1 MPKDASASRPEGRLY
16 VSLRGRSEFERV
28 FREGRRRRSGGIVI
42 IVTPGSPGRPRVG
55 LVAGAKK
62 VGGAVQ
68 RNQAKRRLR
77 EALANVRLRDGHD
90 YVIIASRE
98 VLGVPLGRLEEWL
111 QACVDEETSD
121 G

>member
-1 MPKDASASRPEGRLY
+1 MSKDASASRPEGRSY

-42 IVTPGSPGRPRVG
+42 IVTPGPPGRPRVG

-77 EALANVRLRDGHD
+77 EALADVSLRDGHD

-98 VLGVPLGRLEEWL
+98 VLGAPFERLEEWL
-111 QACVDEETSD
+111 RVGVGEETPD